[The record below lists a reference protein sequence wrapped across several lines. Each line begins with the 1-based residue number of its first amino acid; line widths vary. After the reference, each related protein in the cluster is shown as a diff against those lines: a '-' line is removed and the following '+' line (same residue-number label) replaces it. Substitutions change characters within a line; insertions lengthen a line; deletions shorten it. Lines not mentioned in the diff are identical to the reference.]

1 MVEALA
7 AIALLISI
15 VSGILYLISRMP
27 LTEEDFDEFD
37 LYH

>member
-1 MVEALA
+1 MVEVLVI
-7 AIALLISI
+7 IALLIS
-15 VSGILYLISRMP
+15 VGSGVLYLISRMP

>member
-1 MVEALA
+1 MDLLVAVV
-7 AIALLISI
+7 LLISI
-15 VSGILYLISRMP
+15 VSGVLYLIGRMP